1 MEQFVWQNLPPSLL
15 DDESGYVWTCG
26 CNLKHPFSK
35 SKRHS
40 CTTACYEKKER
51 KSIVSDCTN
60 RCAGW
65 FTGPDKRACKKV
77 CKETGGEEPM
87 DREEFL
93 DELLG
98 GGVDPEYRLDDG
110 TTQAGIG
117 GNMNMIIGIVIG
129 LIVLIGAIIMFKK

>member
-1 MEQFVWQNLPPSLL
+1 
-15 DDESGYVWTCG
+15 
-26 CNLKHPFSK
+26 
-35 SKRHS
+35 
-40 CTTACYEKKER
+40 
-51 KSIVSDCTN
+51 
-60 RCAGW
+60 
-65 FTGPDKRACKKV
+65 
-77 CKETGGEEPM
+77 M

>member
-1 MEQFVWQNLPPSLL
+1 MEQFVWQNPPPSL
-15 DDESGYVWTCG
+15 DESAYAWTCG
-26 CNLKHPFSK
+26 CNIKHPFNK
-35 SKRHS
+35 DKRHS
-40 CTTACYEKKER
+40 CTVACYEKKGR
-51 KSIVSDCTN
+51 KGVEFDCTK

-65 FTGPDKRACKKV
+65 FTGSDKRACKKV

-98 GGVDPEYRLDDG
+98 VDPEYRLDDDP
-110 TTQAGIG
+110 TQAGIG